1 MSRTNN
7 NNNTSSSPVSKYL
20 KFSGKSGTFSFW
32 NGERMVDYDAKQA
45 FFTFSLLETKSKIV
59 GWDESSE
66 SSIYSNEV
74 GRLDLEEFTVKASK
88 GSGNIAKGLYSD
100 IKEELSSA
108 KAKFATVIYAGTTDG
123 EILHVTLTA
132 SALGAWMDFK
142 NSNKSEIWTHYIV
155 YMGSEERKKGAV
167 TFKVPVFAIGEK
179 IDSEGDIIANELSRK
194 VDAYFGVGETAEN
207 ESLSIPVSTVD
218 MDDDLPF

>member
-7 NNNTSSSPVSKYL
+7 NNNTSNSPVSKYL

-32 NGERMVDYDAKQA
+32 NGESNTDVAPNLK
-45 FFTFSLLETKSKIV
+45 FSLLETKSKIV
-59 GWDESSE
+59 GWDESSQ
-66 SSIYSNEV
+66 SRIYSNEV
-74 GRLDLEEFTVKASK
+74 GRLDLEELTVRTSK

-100 IKEELSSA
+100 IKGDLATSD
-108 KAKFATVIYAGTTDG
+108 AKFATVIYAGTTDG

-155 YMGSEERKKGAV
+155 FTGFEERKKGAV
-167 TFKVPVFAIGEK
+167 TYKVPVFAIGEK
-179 IDSEGDIIANELSRK
+179 IDSEGSKVADELSRK
-194 VDAYFGVGETAEN
+194 VDAYFGVGETLEN
-207 ESLSIPVSTVD
+207 ESLSIPVSTAD
-218 MDDDLPF
+218 MGMDDDLPF